1 MHYAPAVPIE
11 ERALVFPSDAT
22 PHRDDS
28 ATPIGDD
35 GGQQVY
41 GKVDIVHRLA
51 ERFGYR
57 RYLEIA
63 TGTTGN
69 FYHLI
74 DRGRFA
80 DCRRLLYNIPANFSD
95 GAPIDYWSPSFDI
108 SAPLAALAAE
118 DRRFDVML
126 VDPYHTYQAS
136 RRDLEA
142 ALRLLAP
149 GGAIVVHDCL
159 PPSEDIATP
168 EFKPGPW
175 CGVTYKA
182 YLDFVLAHREL
193 RYVTVDTDFGCGV
206 VRKSAPSIA
215 ARMGRLRRR
224 AESAAW
230 RRCDDDYG
238 AAWRC
243 FAAHQASLLN
253 LIEVET
259 FLAGRD
265 GL

>member
-1 MHYAPAVPIE
+1 
-11 ERALVFPSDAT
+11 VFPAETT

-28 ATPIGDD
+28 AAPAADSAAPRACH
-35 GGQQVY
+35 
-41 GKVDIVHRLA
+41 KVDIVHALA

-95 GAPIDYWSPSFDI
+95 GSPIDYWSPSFDI

-118 DRRFDVML
+118 NRRFDVML
-126 VDPYHTYQAS
+126 VDPYHTYEAS

-142 ALRLLAP
+142 ALTLLAP

-159 PPSEDIATP
+159 PPSEAIATP
-168 EFKPGPW
+168 EFKRGSW

-182 YLDFVLAHREL
+182 YLDFVLAHRAT
-193 RYVTVDTDFGCGV
+193 RYVTIDTDFGCGV
-206 VRKSAPSIA
+206 VRKSAPSIPA
-215 ARMGRLRRR
+215 LIRRLWPR
-224 AESAAW
+224 AEIAAW
-230 RRCDDDYG
+230 RRCGDDYA

-243 FAAHQASLLN
+243 FTAHKTSLLN

-259 FLAGRD
+259 FVAGRD